1 MTRDVSS
8 RESRV
13 NHHRPLRGGVAGVAG
28 GGDRRHDSQTDDLVR
43 YKTKPVKTLETFI
56 NYVD

>member
-1 MTRDVSS
+1 MTRDASS

-13 NHHRPLRGGVAGVAG
+13 NHHRPLRGGVAG